1 MVFSDASGE
10 VEIAFTRLQ
19 ITSVVGRI
27 NDGPSDHIG
36 DPINPH
42 QAITHPRLSPLSPR
56 DGEVSHQPI
65 RELSREACPCP
76 ESKSFRHLSTFASA
90 TWQGLSFLESRELS
104 RYPLLPLFGN
114 RGEQWMD
121 DDQLYYGYHRRLPNG
136 EVK

>member
-65 RELSREACPCP
+65 RELAGEACPCP
-76 ESKSFRHLSTFASA
+76 SGESLSGSTHLRSSHVACPFSNLENFRDIHFFHSL
-90 TWQGLSFLESRELS
+90 GIEENN
-104 RYPLLPLFGN
+104 G
-114 RGEQWMD
+114 WMMINFTMD
-121 DDQLYYGYHRRLPNG
+121 IIVGYQT
-136 EVK
+136 VK

>member
-1 MVFSDASGE
+1 LKWFSRSASGE

-90 TWQGLSFLESRELS
+90 TWQACPFSNLENFRDIHFFHSLGIEENN
-104 RYPLLPLFGN
+104 G
-114 RGEQWMD
+114 WMMINFTMD
-121 DDQLYYGYHRRLPNG
+121 IIVGYQT
-136 EVK
+136 VK